1 MKSSRPHCAGFTLLE
16 VMVALAIVGIV
27 MVAMLGLI
35 QRNIL
40 LNEHLQQMTRATL
53 LAKQRMA
60 EIEGGMSADNTQL
73 QGEFAAPDEEFRWQM
88 TYTPTPI
95 IGVQQVDLEVLWG
108 DEAGN
113 EMVTLTS
120 FVKTAGP

>member
-1 MKSSRPHCAGFTLLE
+1 MKSPQSGCGGFTLLE

-40 LNEHLQQMTRATL
+40 LNEHVQQMTRATL

-60 EIEGGMSADNTQL
+60 EIEGGMSADVTQL
-73 QGEFAAPDEEFRWQM
+73 QGVFAEPDDEFRWQL

-95 IGVQQVDLEVLWG
+95 IGVQQVDLDVLWG
-108 DEAGN
+108 DEAKN

-120 FVKTAGP
+120 FVKVAGP

>member
-1 MKSSRPHCAGFTLLE
+1 MRPQSQSGGFTLLE

-27 MVAMLGLI
+27 LVVMLGLV

-40 LNEHLQQMTRATL
+40 LNDHLQQMTRATL

-60 EIEGGMSADNTQL
+60 EIEGGINRDATQL
-73 QGEFAAPDEEFRWQM
+73 QGEFIAPDEEFRWQM

-95 IGVQQVDLEVLWG
+95 IGVQQVDLDVLWG
-108 DEAGN
+108 DEAKN
-113 EMVTLTS
+113 ERVTLTS
-120 FVKTAGP
+120 FVKMAEL

>member
-1 MKSSRPHCAGFTLLE
+1 
-16 VMVALAIVGIV
+16 MVALAIVGIV

-40 LNEHLQQMTRATL
+40 LNEHVQQMTRATL

-60 EIEGGMSADNTQL
+60 EIEGGMSADVTQL
-73 QGEFAAPDEEFRWQM
+73 QGVFAEPDDEFRWQL

-95 IGVQQVDLEVLWG
+95 IGVQQVDLDVLWG
-108 DEAGN
+108 DEAKN

-120 FVKTAGP
+120 FVKVAGP

>member
-1 MKSSRPHCAGFTLLE
+1 MRPQSQTGGFTLLE

-27 MVAMLGLI
+27 LVAMLGLV

-40 LNEHLQQMTRATL
+40 LNDHLQQMTRATL

-60 EIEGGMSADNTQL
+60 EIEGGINRDATQL
-73 QGEFAAPDEEFRWQM
+73 QGEFTAPDEEFRWQM

-95 IGVQQVDLEVLWG
+95 IGVQQVDLDVLWG
-108 DEAGN
+108 DEAKN
-113 EMVTLTS
+113 ERVTLTS
-120 FVKTAGP
+120 FVKMAEL